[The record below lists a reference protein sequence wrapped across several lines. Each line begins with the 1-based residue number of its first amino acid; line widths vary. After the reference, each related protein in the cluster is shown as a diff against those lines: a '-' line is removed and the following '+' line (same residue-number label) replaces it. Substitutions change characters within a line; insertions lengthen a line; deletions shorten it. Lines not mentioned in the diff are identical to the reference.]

1 MVDDR
6 AVRFQPQ
13 YRTPPRTPT
22 RRPSGASAPRTT
34 FAPRVTTPPRTGVN
48 PATAGQRV
56 GTGLPSREETNRAL
70 GRGQNPATV
79 GQRVGTGLPSREETN
94 RALGRTPP
102 PGGGPTPAPTQPM
115 APAYR
120 GGGGGGGGAP
130 RSMRDV
136 DWFGSDAIFRSGA
149 GGAQV
154 SLQEQ
159 LANLLFE
166 NQQGYQDIDRTRRDW
181 TQQRERGS
189 QRTGEDFAARGLSQ
203 SGLYWQGLQD
213 LLKDYEDSAGQI
225 NLREQNLGQ
234 QLGGR
239 DPLSQLNAPAE
250 ETPMMEGGAAAARS
264 ASPMAMR
271 SASPQGFTQGA
282 LFDQNYNALADVYGL
297 LGQRGVSEGNRYQ
310 AALNQMRAQS
320 AARSNQNIINTL
332 GW

>member
-1 MVDDR
+1 MSAR
-6 AVRFQPQ
+6 AQSAALRGRSQAARRIGTPSPPPIRPF
-13 YRTPPRTPT
+13 TPPRTP
-22 RRPSGASAPRTT
+22 SGGSAYGASAAAA
-34 FAPRVTTPPRTGVN
+34 APARPSDFDRVREYLTG
-48 PATAGQRV
+48 R
-56 GTGLPSREETNRAL
+56 GLPQPIAQISASPAETMAIAPTYRGSGGSG
-70 GRGQNPATV
+70 GRGPA
-79 GQRVGTGLPSREETN
+79 
-94 RALGRTPP
+94 
-102 PGGGPTPAPTQPM
+102 PAPTQPM

-130 RSMRDV
+130 SSMRDV

-181 TQQRERGS
+181 TQGRERGS
-189 QRTGEDFAARGLSQ
+189 RRTGEDFASRGLSQ
-203 SGLYWQGLQD
+203 SGLYQQGLED
-213 LLKDYEDSAGQI
+213 LLKDYEQSAGQI
-225 NLREQNLGQ
+225 NLREQNLAQ

-310 AALNQMRAQS
+310 AGLNQMRAQS
-320 AARSNQNIINTL
+320 AGRSNQNIINTL

>member
-1 MVDDR
+1 M
-6 AVRFQPQ
+6 
-13 YRTPPRTPT
+13 
-22 RRPSGASAPRTT
+22 AS
-34 FAPRVTTPPRTGVN
+34 
-48 PATAGQRV
+48 
-56 GTGLPSREETNRAL
+56 
-70 GRGQNPATV
+70 
-79 GQRVGTGLPSREETN
+79 
-94 RALGRTPP
+94 
-102 PGGGPTPAPTQPM
+102 
-115 APAYR
+115 R
-120 GGGGGGGGAP
+120 GGGGGGGGGG
-130 RSMRDV
+130 SMRDV
-136 DWFGSDAIFRSGA
+136 DWFGKDSIFRTGA

-159 LANLLFE
+159 LAQLLFE

-225 NLREQNLGQ
+225 NLREQNLAQ

-239 DPLSQLNAPAE
+239 DPLSRLKAPADVASAMAMDE
-250 ETPMMEGGAAAARS
+250 GMEMGAQM
-264 ASPMAMR
+264 ASPMATQ
-271 SASPQGFTQGA
+271 ATPGGFTQDA

-297 LGQRGVSEGNRYQ
+297 LGQRGVGEGNRYQ
-310 AALNQMRAQS
+310 AGLNKMRAES

>member
-1 MVDDR
+1 
-6 AVRFQPQ
+6 
-13 YRTPPRTPT
+13 
-22 RRPSGASAPRTT
+22 
-34 FAPRVTTPPRTGVN
+34 
-48 PATAGQRV
+48 
-56 GTGLPSREETNRAL
+56 
-70 GRGQNPATV
+70 
-79 GQRVGTGLPSREETN
+79 
-94 RALGRTPP
+94 
-102 PGGGPTPAPTQPM
+102 M

-120 GGGGGGGGAP
+120 GGGGAP
-130 RSMRDV
+130 SSMRDV
-136 DWFGSDAIFRSGA
+136 DWFGSDAIFRAGA

-181 TQQRERGS
+181 GQQRDRGS
-189 QRTGEDFAARGLSQ
+189 RRTGEDFAARGLSQ

-225 NLREQNLGQ
+225 NLREQNLAQ

-239 DPLSQLNAPAE
+239 DPLSRLNAPAE
-250 ETPMMEGGAAAARS
+250 MEPAAEGVSMAAE
-264 ASPMAMR
+264 ASPMAMQASPMATR
-271 SASPQGFTQGA
+271 STSPQGFTQGA

-310 AALNQMRAQS
+310 AGLNQMRAQS
-320 AARSNQNIINTL
+320 AGRSNQNIINTL

>member
-1 MVDDR
+1 M
-6 AVRFQPQ
+6 
-13 YRTPPRTPT
+13 
-22 RRPSGASAPRTT
+22 GAPGDGGNIEY
-34 FAPRVTTPPRTGVN
+34 GVN
-48 PATAGQRV
+48 
-56 GTGLPSREETNRAL
+56 
-70 GRGQNPATV
+70 
-79 GQRVGTGLPSREETN
+79 
-94 RALGRTPP
+94 RTRDLPP
-102 PGGGPTPAPTQPM
+102 PPPNSTQPM

-120 GGGGGGGGAP
+120 GGGGGAP
-130 RSMRDV
+130 SSMRDV
-136 DWFGSDAIFRSGA
+136 DWFNSDAIFRSGA

-181 TQQRERGS
+181 GQQRDRGS
-189 QRTGEDFAARGLSQ
+189 RRTGEDFAARGLSQ

-225 NLREQNLGQ
+225 NLREQNLAQ

-239 DPLSQLNAPAE
+239 DPLSRLNAPAE
-250 ETPMMEGGAAAARS
+250 GASAMGDETAPMMAQ
-264 ASPMAMR
+264 ASMAQ
-271 SASPQGFTQGA
+271 ASPQGFTQGA

-297 LGQRGVSEGNRYQ
+297 LGQRGVGEGNRYQ
-310 AALNQMRAQS
+310 AGLNQMRAQS

>member
-1 MVDDR
+1 MVAPPSAPTNAFRAAYKPPVVADR
-6 AVRFQPQ
+6 LD
-13 YRTPPRTPT
+13 RTPAPVSSARAQSADLRGRSQAVQSAAPSYTPWT
-22 RRPSGASAPRTT
+22 GGGNDAWVGAPGDQGNIEY
-34 FAPRVTTPPRTGVN
+34 GVN
-48 PATAGQRV
+48 
-56 GTGLPSREETNRAL
+56 
-70 GRGQNPATV
+70 
-79 GQRVGTGLPSREETN
+79 
-94 RALGRTPP
+94 RTRPP
-102 PGGGPTPAPTQPM
+102 GPTPTPTQPM
-115 APAYR
+115 A
-120 GGGGGGGGAP
+120 GGGGGGGYGGP
-130 RSMRDV
+130 SSMRDV
-136 DWFGSDAIFRSGA
+136 DWFGSDAIFRAGA

-239 DPLSQLNAPAE
+239 DPLSRLNAPAMAA
-250 ETPMMEGGAAAARS
+250 PMMEGEGEGEAARS
-264 ASPMAMR
+264 ASPMMGGG
-271 SASPQGFTQGA
+271 SPQGFTQGA

-297 LGQRGVSEGNRYQ
+297 LGQRGVGEGNRYQ
-310 AALNQMRAQS
+310 AGLNQMRAQS

>member
-1 MVDDR
+1 MAGPIRPMPTKSPGVPGSSNVPRQYAPPVVADR
-6 AVRFQPQ
+6 MD
-13 YRTPPRTPT
+13 RTPAQNAYG
-22 RRPSGASAPRTT
+22 PSGSRTQ
-34 FAPRVTTPPRTGVN
+34 ALANPRVQQFQQN
-48 PATAGQRV
+48 YSPAG
-56 GTGLPSREETNRAL
+56 GS
-70 GRGQNPATV
+70 
-79 GQRVGTGLPSREETN
+79 
-94 RALGRTPP
+94 
-102 PGGGPTPAPTQPM
+102 GGPAPAPTQPM
-115 APAYR
+115 ASR
-120 GGGGGGGGAP
+120 GGGGGGGGGG
-130 RSMRDV
+130 SMRDV
-136 DWFGSDAIFRSGA
+136 DWFGKDSIFRTGA

-159 LANLLFE
+159 LAQLLFE

-225 NLREQNLGQ
+225 NLREQNLAQ

-239 DPLSQLNAPAE
+239 DPLSRLKAPADVASAMAMDE
-250 ETPMMEGGAAAARS
+250 GMEMGAQM
-264 ASPMAMR
+264 ASPMATQ
-271 SASPQGFTQGA
+271 ATPGGFTQDA

-297 LGQRGVSEGNRYQ
+297 LGQRGVGEGNRYQ
-310 AALNQMRAQS
+310 AGLNKMRAES

>member
-1 MVDDR
+1 MVAPPSAPTVAPRAPYKPPVVADR
-6 AVRFQPQ
+6 MD
-13 YRTPPRTPT
+13 RTPAQNAYG
-22 RRPSGASAPRTT
+22 PSGSRAQAL
-34 FAPRVTTPPRTGVN
+34 ANPRVQQFQQN
-48 PATAGQRV
+48 YSPA
-56 GTGLPSREETNRAL
+56 
-70 GRGQNPATV
+70 
-79 GQRVGTGLPSREETN
+79 
-94 RALGRTPP
+94 GRT
-102 PGGGPTPAPTQPM
+102 GGGPAPAPTQPM
-115 APAYR
+115 APAYGGNDD
-120 GGGGGGGGAP
+120 GGGYGGP
-130 RSMRDV
+130 SSMRDV
-136 DWFGSDAIFRSGA
+136 DWFGSDAIFRAGA

-239 DPLSQLNAPAE
+239 DPLSRLNAPAMAA
-250 ETPMMEGGAAAARS
+250 PMMEGEGEGEAARS
-264 ASPMAMR
+264 ASPMMGGG
-271 SASPQGFTQGA
+271 SPQGFTQGA

-297 LGQRGVSEGNRYQ
+297 LGQRGVGEGNRYQ
-310 AALNQMRAQS
+310 AGLNQMRAQS

>member
-1 MVDDR
+1 
-6 AVRFQPQ
+6 
-13 YRTPPRTPT
+13 
-22 RRPSGASAPRTT
+22 
-34 FAPRVTTPPRTGVN
+34 
-48 PATAGQRV
+48 
-56 GTGLPSREETNRAL
+56 
-70 GRGQNPATV
+70 
-79 GQRVGTGLPSREETN
+79 
-94 RALGRTPP
+94 
-102 PGGGPTPAPTQPM
+102 
-115 APAYR
+115 
-120 GGGGGGGGAP
+120 
-130 RSMRDV
+130 MRDV

-181 TQQRERGS
+181 GQQRDRGS
-189 QRTGEDFAARGLSQ
+189 RRTGEDFAARGLSQ

-213 LLKDYEDSAGQI
+213 LLKDYEQSAGQI
-225 NLREQNLGQ
+225 NLREQNLAQ

-250 ETPMMEGGAAAARS
+250 ETPMMEGGAAAA
-264 ASPMAMR
+264 R

-310 AALNQMRAQS
+310 AGLNQMRAQS
-320 AARSNQNIINTL
+320 AGRSNQNIINTL

>member
-1 MVDDR
+1 MVSFG
-6 AVRFQPQ
+6 ASGIPS
-13 YRTPPRTPT
+13 YMTPPKTPS

-48 PATAGQRV
+48 PAT
-56 GTGLPSREETNRAL
+56 
-70 GRGQNPATV
+70 V
-79 GQRVGTGLPSREETN
+79 GQRVGTGLPSREETD

-102 PGGGPTPAPTQPM
+102 PGGGPAPAPTQPM

-120 GGGGGGGGAP
+120 GGGGAP
-130 RSMRDV
+130 SSMRDV
-136 DWFGSDAIFRSGA
+136 DWFGSDAIFRTGA

-213 LLKDYEDSAGQI
+213 LLKDYEESAGQI
-225 NLREQNLGQ
+225 NLREQNLAQ

-250 ETPMMEGGAAAARS
+250 IEPAAEGVSMAAE
-264 ASPMAMR
+264 ASPMAMQASPMAAR
-271 SASPQGFTQGA
+271 SASPQGFTQEA

-297 LGQRGVSEGNRYQ
+297 LGQRGVGEGNRYQ
-310 AALNQMRAQS
+310 AGLNQMRAQS